1 MLFRTA
7 WLRQIAEDLFKD
19 NEFLNYALI
28 WDEFV
33 QEGIQTVV
41 VGQSGGA
48 SSVTRNRS
56 SFPATVSERS
66 DSDISFDMTDYT
78 SDPRR
83 IRALLQKQ
91 YSYDYRAS
99 IIRQDTALIKQ
110 FMAEDIIYAWRAE
123 QAKRILKTTGTAVAA
138 SANSVATGNRKA
150 VTLAD
155 FVRAD
160 KVMNDDLIPQS
171 GRKAIITPQAKMD
184 LLNDPKVQGTNIF
197 QQLTDYKD
205 GQIAKVMNFDVM
217 VRSTVLTYNAG
228 GTTAKLPDAAGATT
242 DCEASLFW
250 HPLFVGR
257 AVGNMEVFFNAGQAT
272 HYGDLLS
279 LEAQAGGRKYYADGR
294 GVVALVQDQAA

>member
-19 NEFLNYALI
+19 NEFLNHALN

-33 QEGIQTVV
+33 REGILTVV

-48 SSVTRNRS
+48 SGVTRNRS

-66 DSDISFDMTDYT
+66 DSDISYDMTDYT

-99 IIRQDTALIKQ
+99 IIRQDTALMKQ
-110 FMAEDIIYAWRAE
+110 MMAEDILYAWRAE
-123 QAKRILKTTGTAVAA
+123 QAKRILKTTGSAVPAA
-138 SANSVATGNRKA
+138 VNSVATGNRKA

-205 GQIAKVMNFDVM
+205 GQVAKVMNFDVM
-217 VRSTVLTYNAG
+217 VRSTVLTYNSAG
-228 GTTAKLPDAAGATT
+228 AAKLPDAAGAAG

-257 AVGNMEVFFNAGQAT
+257 SLGNMEVFFNPAQAVQ
-272 HYGDLLS
+272 YGDVMS
-279 LEAQAGGRKYYADGR
+279 LQAQAGGKKYYADGR

>member
-19 NEFLNYALI
+19 NEFLNYGLN

-33 QEGIQTVV
+33 QAGMLTVV

-48 SSVTRNRS
+48 SGVSRNRS
-56 SFPATVSERS
+56 VFPATVSERS
-66 DSDISFDMTDYT
+66 DSDISYDMIDYT

-91 YSYDYRAS
+91 YGYDYRGS
-99 IIRQDTALIKQ
+99 IIRQDTALMKQ
-110 FMAEDIIYAWRAE
+110 MIAEDILYAWRPE
-123 QAKRILKTTGTAVAA
+123 VTKRIVKTTGSAVIA

-155 FVRAD
+155 FVRCD
-160 KVMNDDLIPQS
+160 KVMNDDNIPVS

-184 LLNDPKVQGTNIF
+184 LLNDPNVQGTNIF

-205 GQIAKVMNFDVM
+205 GQVAKVMNFDVM
-217 VRSTVLTYNAG
+217 VRSSVLTFNAG
-228 GTTAKLPDAAGATT
+228 GTAAKLPEAAGATT
-242 DCEASLFW
+242 DCEGNLFW

-257 AVGNMEVFFNAGQAT
+257 SVGNMEVFFNPGQAA
-272 HYGDLLS
+272 HYGDLFS
-279 LEAQAGGRKYYADGR
+279 LEAQAGGKKYYADGR
-294 GVVALVQDQAA
+294 GVIGLVQDQAA